1 MMAGKNNHSTTNL
14 SELTFLSTSGY
25 CNIHVCIWYPDK
37 TKYTRPIGI
46 IQLAHGMVDHI
57 ERFEAMAT
65 YFAQRGFLVVG
76 NDHLGHGDSIA
87 SKDDWGYF
95 VDREDCATYL
105 VKDMHKLTKI
115 IKKKYPNL
123 PYILIGH
130 SMGSF
135 LTRKYM
141 MMYKDELSAC
151 VVLGTGNQRLIVVQA
166 GRLLVHIT
174 KRFKGDR
181 YRSSL
186 LKKLM
191 FANYNK
197 DINNCK
203 SENAWLTR
211 DDEIV
216 KKYDHDEKC
225 SFMFTVNAY
234 EGMLKVIRFVI
245 RNANIRHTSRY
256 LPVLFAAGTSDPV
269 GEYGKAVKRI
279 YRKYARWL
287 DDVELKLYDNCRHE
301 LHSEIN
307 KEQIFEDIYLWIL
320 KKINV

>member
-1 MMAGKNNHSTTNL
+1 MAVEKNHSNTDL
-14 SELTFLSTSGY
+14 STWTFLSTSGL

-37 TKYTRPIGI
+37 IKYTKPIGI
-46 IQLAHGMVDHI
+46 IQIAHGMVDHI
-57 ERFEAMAT
+57 ERFENMAN
-65 YFAQRGFLVVG
+65 YFTKRGFIVVG
-76 NDHLGHGDSIA
+76 NDHLGHGDSIVN
-87 SKDDWGYF
+87 KDNWGYF
-95 VDREDCATYL
+95 ADHEDSGTYL
-105 VKDMHKLTKI
+105 VKDMHRLTKI
-115 IKKKYPNL
+115 MKKKYPDL

-141 MMYKDELSAC
+141 MMYKDELDAC
-151 VVLGTGNQRLIVVQA
+151 VVLGTGNQRLAVVQA
-166 GRLLVHIT
+166 GKLLVRIT
-174 KRFKGDR
+174 KYFKGDR
-181 YRSSL
+181 YRSPI

-197 DINNCK
+197 GINDSK
-203 SENAWLTR
+203 SENDWLTR
-211 DDEIV
+211 DFDIV
-216 KKYDHDEKC
+216 NQYDHDEKC

-234 EGMLKVIRFVI
+234 AGMLKVIRFVI
-245 RNANIRHTSRY
+245 RDANIRHTPRY
-256 LPVLFAAGTSDPV
+256 LPVLFAAGNADPV

-307 KEQIFEDIYLWIL
+307 REQIFEDIYLWIL

>member
-1 MMAGKNNHSTTNL
+1 MAVEKNHSNTDL
-14 SELTFLSTSGY
+14 STWTFLSTSGL

-37 TKYTRPIGI
+37 TKYTKPIGI
-46 IQLAHGMVDHI
+46 IQIAHGMVDHI
-57 ERFEAMAT
+57 ERFENMAN
-65 YFAQRGFLVVG
+65 YFTKRGFIVVG
-76 NDHLGHGDSIA
+76 NDHLGHGDSIVN
-87 SKDDWGYF
+87 KDNWGYF
-95 VDREDCATYL
+95 ADHEDSGTYL
-105 VKDMHKLTKI
+105 VKDMHRLTKI
-115 IKKKYPNL
+115 MKKKYPDL

-141 MMYKDELSAC
+141 MMYKDELDAC
-151 VVLGTGNQRLIVVQA
+151 VVLGTGNQRLAVVQA
-166 GRLLVHIT
+166 GKLLVRIT
-174 KRFKGDR
+174 KYFKGDR
-181 YRSSL
+181 YRSPI

-197 DINNCK
+197 GINDSK
-203 SENAWLTR
+203 SENDWLTR
-211 DDEIV
+211 DFDIV
-216 KKYDHDEKC
+216 NQYDHDEKC

-245 RNANIRHTSRY
+245 RDANIRHTPRY
-256 LPVLFAAGTSDPV
+256 LPVLFAAGNADPV

-307 KEQIFEDIYLWIL
+307 REQIFEDIYLWIL